1 MSIILSLNWL
11 TLIFKV
17 NRDTPFFRATAAKQL
32 HQALNEKKA
41 GNAQMKYLITLPDP
55 CQHRNDITGKVMQIV
70 NEHVT
75 STFR

>member
-1 MSIILSLNWL
+1 M
-11 TLIFKV
+11 
-17 NRDTPFFRATAAKQL
+17 L

-55 CQHRNDITGKVMQIV
+55 GQHRYHITGKVMQIV